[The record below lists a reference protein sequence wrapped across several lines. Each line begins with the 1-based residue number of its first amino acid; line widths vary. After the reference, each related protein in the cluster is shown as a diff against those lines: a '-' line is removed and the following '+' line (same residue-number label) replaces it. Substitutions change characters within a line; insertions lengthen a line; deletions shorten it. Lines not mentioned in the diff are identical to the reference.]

1 MMKRRKNKRYQFKK
15 KFVKTIE
22 RRVVRQLIMLSKKDT
37 PEEFWKIGALKKT
50 DRFFKDS
57 ENLNDTFINRGTMIN
72 EAHFPDSYFYTSML
86 LITMMQIT
94 NSNSIRDGLI
104 YPALFSYRHYLE
116 LTLKETLNLFE
127 YSGHLV
133 EEVINREHSLAKL
146 WNKLSPHIDEG
157 EDKDI
162 VRNLVFELNRVDPN
176 GELFRYPYEIGKE
189 GYKLTSSL
197 PSGIFEIRTL
207 KETMINVY
215 RFLDGIN
222 TLAYEYSN
230 K

>member
-1 MMKRRKNKRYQFKK
+1 MRKRKRYQFKK

-22 RRVVRQLIMLSKKDT
+22 RRVVRQLVMLSKKNT
-37 PEEFWKIGALKKT
+37 PEEFWKIGTLKKS
-50 DRFFKDS
+50 DRFFRSSD
-57 ENLNDTFINRGTMIN
+57 NLNDTCINRGTIIN

-86 LITMMQIT
+86 LITMMQLT

-116 LTLKETLNLFE
+116 LILKETLNLFE
-127 YSGHLV
+127 CSDHLV
-133 EEVINREHSLAKL
+133 KEVINREHSLAKL

-162 VRNLVFELNRVDPN
+162 VRNLVFELNSVDPK
-176 GELFRYPYEIGKE
+176 GELYRYPYEIGDD
-189 GYKLTSSL
+189 GNKLTSSL
-197 PSGIFEIRTL
+197 PSGLYEIKTL
-207 KETMINVY
+207 KETMIKVY

-222 TLAYEYSN
+222 SLAYEYSN
-230 K
+230 Q

>member
-1 MMKRRKNKRYQFKK
+1 MKRRKNKRCQFKK

-22 RRVVRQLIMLSKKDT
+22 RRVVRQLLVLSKKDT
-37 PEEFWKIGALKKT
+37 PEEFWKIGALKKS
-50 DRFFKDS
+50 DRFFKGS
-57 ENLNDTFINRGTMIN
+57 ENLNDTYINRGTIIN
-72 EAHFPDSYFYTSML
+72 EAHFPDSYFYTSMI
-86 LITMMQIT
+86 LITMMQLT

-116 LTLKETLNLFE
+116 LILKETLNLYE
-127 YSGHLV
+127 CSGHLV

-162 VRNLVFELNRVDPN
+162 VRNLVFELNSVDPK
-176 GELFRYPYEIGKE
+176 GELYRYPYEIGDD
-189 GYKLTSSL
+189 GNKLTSSL
-197 PSGIFEIRTL
+197 PSGLYEIKTI
-207 KETMINVY
+207 KETMIKVY

-222 TLAYEYSN
+222 TLAYEYS
-230 K
+230 KQ

>member
-1 MMKRRKNKRYQFKK
+1 MKKRKRYQFKK
-15 KFVKTIE
+15 KFIKTIE

-37 PEEFWKIGALKKT
+37 LEEFWKIGALKKS

-57 ENLNDTFINRGTMIN
+57 ENLNDTFINRGTIIN

-127 YSGHLV
+127 NSGHLS
-133 EEVINREHSLAKL
+133 EEVILREHSIQKL
-146 WNKLSPHIDEG
+146 WNKIKSFPLVDDGPEIE
-157 EDKDI
+157 I
-162 VRNLVFELNRVDPN
+162 VQNLLFEFNRIDPN
-176 GELFRYPYEIGKE
+176 GELFRYPYEIGKD

-197 PSGIFEIRTL
+197 PSGLFEIRTL
-207 KETMINVY
+207 KETMIKVY
-215 RFLDGIN
+215 HFLDGIN

-230 K
+230 R

>member
-1 MMKRRKNKRYQFKK
+1 MKKRKRYQFKK

-22 RRVVRQLIMLSKKDT
+22 RRVVRQLILLSKKDIS
-37 PEEFWKIGALKKT
+37 EEFWKIGVLKKS

-57 ENLNDTFINRGTMIN
+57 ENLNDTFINRGTIIN
-72 EAHFPDSYFYTSML
+72 EAHFPDSFFYNSML

-116 LTLKETLNLFE
+116 LTLKETLNMFE
-127 YSGHLV
+127 CSDHLS
-133 EEVINREHSLAKL
+133 EEVILREHSIQKL
-146 WNKLSPHIDEG
+146 WNKIKTFPLIDDGPET
-157 EDKDI
+157 EI
-162 VRNLVFELNRVDPN
+162 VQNLLFEFNRIDPN

-189 GYKLTSSL
+189 GDKLPSSL
-197 PSGIFEIRTL
+197 PSGLYEIKTL
-207 KETMINVY
+207 KETMIKVY

-230 K
+230 N

>member
-1 MMKRRKNKRYQFKK
+1 MKKRKRYQFKK
-15 KFVKTIE
+15 KLVKTIE
-22 RRVVRQLIMLSKKDT
+22 RRVFRQLIMLSKMDT
-37 PEEFWKIGALKKT
+37 PEEFWKIGALKKS

-57 ENLNDTFINRGTMIN
+57 ENLNDTCINRGTTIN
-72 EAHFPDSYFYTSML
+72 ETHFPDSYFYTSML
-86 LITMMQIT
+86 LITMILLT

-116 LTLKETLNLFE
+116 LILKETLNLFE
-127 YSGHLV
+127 CSGHLSD
-133 EEVINREHSLAKL
+133 EVINREHSLAKL
-146 WNKLSPHIDEG
+146 WNKLSIHIDEG

-162 VRNLVFELNRVDPN
+162 VRNLVFELNRIDPN

-197 PSGIFEIRTL
+197 PSGLFEIRNF
-207 KETMINVY
+207 KETMIKVY

-230 K
+230 R